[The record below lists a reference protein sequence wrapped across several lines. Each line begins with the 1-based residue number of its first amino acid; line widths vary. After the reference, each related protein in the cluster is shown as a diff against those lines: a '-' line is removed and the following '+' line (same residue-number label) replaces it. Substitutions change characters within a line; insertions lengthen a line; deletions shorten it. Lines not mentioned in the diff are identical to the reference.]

1 MSDALNKQLPQA
13 SHCEGLRD
21 DACLRAIRNITRI
34 KVSKEL
40 VESMTVDEMVYLSI
54 ETGTIKNRDK
64 YQR

>member
-1 MSDALNKQLPQA
+1 M
-13 SHCEGLRD
+13 
-21 DACLRAIRNITRI
+21 
-34 KVSKEL
+34 SKEL